1 MPSAV
6 SWRYDYGTE
15 RWLRWL
21 IRAGMGAVFGVYT
34 GILALGLLGVV
45 LVFFVGST
53 EVRLLVVLLALVG
66 GPFSLLY
73 LLPILTDESQ
83 RKLPFSG
90 REPTIPGRER
100 VAAGIVG
107 SLTLAGAL
115 VIGEWLAG
123 TLFAVAFLAGVVGV
137 VCSTRG
143 EIDPETGTASNSYRE
158 WDLSRVTD
166 YSTRRLGPLVV
177 VSLSASGPGSFGA
190 VPSWLLVP
198 ATVAEDATAALD
210 EIVATSDDSPG
221 RDPNP
226 AVRAVALTLSL
237 LLFGTGAA
245 AVTQFGGPV
254 GWWAAAITGLFAVL
268 FLAVAREG

>member
-6 SWRYDYGTE
+6 SWRYDYDTE
-15 RWLRWL
+15 PWLRWL
-21 IRAGMGAVFGVYT
+21 VRAGMGAVFGVYA

-53 EVRLLVVLLALVG
+53 ELRLLVVLFALVG

-73 LLPILTDESQ
+73 LLPMLTDESQ
-83 RKLPFSG
+83 RQLPFTG
-90 REPTIPGRER
+90 REPRVSGRER

-107 SLTLAGAL
+107 GLTLAGAL
-115 VIGEWLAG
+115 WIDQRLALA
-123 TLFAVAFLAGVVGV
+123 LFVGGFLAGAVGV

-143 EIDPETGTASNSYRE
+143 EIDPETGTASNGYRE
-158 WDLSRVTD
+158 WDLTRVTD
-166 YSTRRLGPLVV
+166 YSTYRIGPLVV

-198 ATVAEDATAALD
+198 ATAAADATTALD
-210 EIVATSDDSPG
+210 AILATSEDSSG

-226 AVRAVALTLSL
+226 AVRAVAGGFAVL
-237 LLFGTGAA
+237 LLVA
-245 AVTQFGGPV
+245 AVALTQLAGPV
-254 GWWAAAITGLFAVL
+254 GWWAAAVTGLFGVI
-268 FLAVAREG
+268 FLLVAREG

>member
-1 MPSAV
+1 V
-6 SWRYDYGTE
+6 
-15 RWLRWL
+15 
-21 IRAGMGAVFGVYT
+21 
-34 GILALGLLGVV
+34 LALGLLGVV

-53 EVRLLVVLLALVG
+53 ELRLLVLLFALVG

-73 LLPILTDESQ
+73 LLPMLTDQSQ

-107 SLTLAGAL
+107 GLTLAGAVL
-115 VIGEWLAG
+115 IDQRLALALFATGLLAG
-123 TLFAVAFLAGVVGV
+123 AVGF

-143 EIDPETGTASNSYRE
+143 EIDPESGTASNGYRE
-158 WDLSRVTD
+158 WEFSRVTG
-166 YSTRRLGPLVV
+166 YSTRRIGPFVV
-177 VSLSASGPGSFGA
+177 VSLSASGPGSFGT

-198 ATVAEDATAALD
+198 ATVADDATTALD
-210 EIVATSDDSPG
+210 TILDTTEADAG

-226 AVRAVALTLSL
+226 AVRAVAGGFAVL
-237 LLFGTGAA
+237 LLIGAVA
-245 AVTQFGGPV
+245 LTQVGGPV
-254 GWWAAAITGLFAVL
+254 GWWGAAVTGLFALV